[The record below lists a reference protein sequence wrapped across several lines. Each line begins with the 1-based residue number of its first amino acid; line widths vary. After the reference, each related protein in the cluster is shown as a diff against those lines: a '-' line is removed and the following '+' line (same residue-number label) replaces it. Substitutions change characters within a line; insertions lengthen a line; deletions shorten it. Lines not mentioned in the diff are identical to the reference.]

1 MDTMKFTENIMF
13 VRLSHG
19 LPRQSRKVKAAVVP
33 NPQMTIDQLVE
44 KNPRATGDMA
54 GRLKASAKLYSGSA
68 FGAIK
73 SFDADTRA
81 ALVRLAIDIPACFRG
96 SYVLPRILV
105 ERVTKFLET
114 RAEGREQLVLAFLS
128 DAYENE
134 ITQARIDLGEAFRKS
149 DFPPASVLR
158 NSFICT
164 WSLFQMNV
172 PGTGIGISDAVRQ
185 REEEKFG
192 AQMNSVFAQCRDALR
207 ETMADL
213 VGHLADRLVPD
224 ADGNRKR
231 LCASTIEQLRE
242 FLDTVNA
249 RDITSDEQI
258 QTLSNQARDILK
270 NYGAEDLKQNA
281 TSERVKAGLDAI
293 KNELGTLITRD
304 GARKIDLD
312 VD

>member
-1 MDTMKFTENIMF
+1 MDTMRFTENIMF
-13 VRLSHG
+13 VRLAHG
-19 LPRQSRKVKAAVVP
+19 LPKQSRKVKAAVVP

-44 KNPRATGDMA
+44 KNPRATGDLS

-68 FGAIK
+68 FSTIK

-114 RAEGREQLVLAFLS
+114 RAEGREQLVLAFVS

-134 ITQARIDLGEAFRKS
+134 IKQARIDLGEAFRES

-158 NSFICT
+158 DSFLFA

-172 PGTGIGISDAVRQ
+172 PGSGLTDEVRQ
-185 REEEKFG
+185 REEKKFSEN
-192 AQMNSVFAQCRDALR
+192 MSSVFAQCRDALR

-213 VGHLADRLVPD
+213 VGHLADRLAPD
-224 ADGNRKR
+224 ADGSRKR
-231 LCASTIEQLRE
+231 LCGSTVESLRE
-242 FLDTVNA
+242 FLDTVND

-258 QTLSNQARDILK
+258 QLLSERAKSILK
-270 NYGAEDLKQNA
+270 NYSADDLKTKDA
-281 TSERVKAGLDAI
+281 GDRVRSGLAAI
-293 KNELGTLITRD
+293 KTELDGLIQRD
-304 GARKIDLD
+304 GARAIDLD
-312 VD
+312 IE